1 MAQHDPDS
9 AVHEESIALK
19 LGRQHRIEG
28 DNKTLT
34 AKIEYINGQDDEDEE
49 DEEDEEEEEADMID
63 QSYYVNDKGQRIKR
77 KSKEVLVNV
86 EGEDG
91 QQYVVLEVIQE
102 SDHGGENEE
111 EERLDEENDPMDVDD
126 GFMLSSEGKRLRLAL
141 GSRQMLMSNITV

>member
-9 AVHEESIALK
+9 AVHEESKALK
-19 LGRQHRIEG
+19 IGRQHRIEG
-28 DNKTLT
+28 SDSKSFNG
-34 AKIEYINGQDDEDEE
+34 KIEYIDGQGDEDEE
-49 DEEDEEEEEADMID
+49 DEDDEEEEEEEADMID

-102 SDHGGENEE
+102 SETGGENEE
-111 EERLDEENDPMDVDD
+111 EERLDDENDPMDVDD
-126 GFMLSSEGKRLRLAL
+126 GFMLSSEGKCLCLP
-141 GSRQMLMSNITV
+141 

>member
-19 LGRQHRIEG
+19 LGRQHRIDGG
-28 DNKTLT
+28 DNKALN
-34 AKIEYINGQDDEDEE
+34 AKIEYINGQEFEDEE
-49 DEEDEEEEEADMID
+49 DEEEEEEEADMID
-63 QSYYVNDKGQRIKR
+63 QSYYVNEKGQRIKR

-102 SDHGGENEE
+102 SDQGGENEE
-111 EERLDEENDPMDVDD
+111 EERLDDENDPMDVDD
-126 GFMLSSEGKRLRLAL
+126 DFMLSSEGK
-141 GSRQMLMSNITV
+141 